1 MTVVPAN
8 KAYDED
14 VLWQLID
21 TGLRELVHP
30 MRAVLCWSTLLLSE
44 TEPHS
49 AISMDLEIIVEEAAR
64 MNEII
69 RGLDR
74 LTDHGGTQ

>member
-1 MTVVPAN
+1 MSVHKEEVQ
-8 KAYDED
+8 KD
-14 VLWQLID
+14 VLLEALD
-21 TGLRELVHP
+21 AGLRELVHP

-49 AISMDLEIIVEEAAR
+49 TIAMDLEIIVAEAAR
-64 MNEII
+64 VNEII

-74 LTDHGGTQ
+74 LANHGDTR